1 MLVYSWVVHQYLQ
14 TVCTTRG
21 NTVPPERDK
30 SLRYPPGTL
39 MGLSALVICM
49 AFLVHNIN
57 ALYIEP
63 NFLGFKDPRIDY
75 ADLDKLKNALGS
87 LPWRLSGLGHLL
99 SGFACVVLGL
109 SARQLFRDSRLAAA
123 RLLPGAGLVA
133 GVGFLLTAIT
143 DQAGA
148 GAVKLLAAQNP
159 ELEDAA
165 YLSLSI
171 VRIIFNCLAQVGLG
185 WFAWQLGFC
194 GLKTGML
201 PRGFCWFGYLSGL
214 TGLLMAVTFIP
225 TYLLTVL
232 LWSGWL
238 AVLMLQRAVVSAAR
252 DA

>member
-1 MLVYSWVVHQYLQ
+1 ML
-14 TVCTTRG
+14 
-21 NTVPPERDK
+21 PERDK
-30 SLRYPPGTL
+30 SLRYSPGTL
-39 MGLSALVICM
+39 MGLSALVICA

-57 ALYIEP
+57 ALYVEP
-63 NFLGFKDPRIDY
+63 NILGFKDPRVDY
-75 ADLDKLKNALGS
+75 ANIAKLKNALGS

-123 RLLPGAGLVA
+123 RLLLGAGLVA

-148 GAVKLLAAQNP
+148 GAVRLLAAQNP
-159 ELEDAA
+159 ALEDAA

-185 WFAWQLGFC
+185 WFAWQLSFC

-201 PRGFCWFGYLSGL
+201 PKAFCWFGYLSGFS
-214 TGLLMAVTFIP
+214 GLVMAVTFIP
-225 TYLLTVL
+225 AYLLAVL

-238 AVLMLQRAVVSAAR
+238 AVLMLRRVVVSAVP

>member
-1 MLVYSWVVHQYLQ
+1 MG
-14 TVCTTRG
+14 TTG
-21 NTVPPERDK
+21 KIYAYQPA
-30 SLRYPPGTL
+30 TL
-39 MGLSALVICM
+39 MGLAALVICA

-63 NFLGFKDPRIDY
+63 NFLGFKNPRVDY
-75 ADLDKLKNALGS
+75 ADLAKLRNALGS
-87 LPWRLSGLGHLL
+87 LPWRLSGFGHLL

-109 SARQLFRDSRLAAA
+109 AARQLFRDSQLDAG
-123 RLLPGAGLVA
+123 RLLLGAGFVA

-148 GAVKLLAAQNP
+148 AAVKLLAAQNP
-159 ELEDAA
+159 ELNDAA

-185 WFAWQLGFC
+185 WFAWQLSYC
-194 GLKTGML
+194 GLRTGML
-201 PRGFCWFGYLSGL
+201 PKAFCWFGYLSGF

-225 TYLLTVL
+225 TYLLMVL

-238 AVLMLQRAVVSAAR
+238 AVIMLRRAVSAALVP
-252 DA
+252 

>member
-1 MLVYSWVVHQYLQ
+1 MADPGKASGYQPA
-14 TVCTTRG
+14 TR
-21 NTVPPERDK
+21 
-30 SLRYPPGTL
+30 
-39 MGLSALVICM
+39 MGLAALVICA
-49 AFLVHNIN
+49 AFLIHNIN

-75 ADLDKLKNALGS
+75 ADLDKLRNALGS
-87 LPWRLSGLGHLL
+87 LPWRLSALGHLL

-109 SARQLFRDSRLAAA
+109 SARQLFYDSKLAAV
-123 RLLPGAGLVA
+123 RLLPGAGVVA

-143 DQAGA
+143 DQAGS

-165 YLSLSI
+165 YLSLGI

-185 WFAWQLGFC
+185 WFAWQLSYC

-201 PRGFCWFGYLSGL
+201 PKGFCWFGYLSGF
-214 TGLLMAVTFIP
+214 TGLIMALTFIP

-238 AVLMLQRAVVSAAR
+238 SVIMVRRVVLPVPAP
-252 DA
+252 

>member
-1 MLVYSWVVHQYLQ
+1 ML
-14 TVCTTRG
+14 
-21 NTVPPERDK
+21 PERDK
-30 SLRYPPGTL
+30 PSPYRPDIL
-39 MGLSALVICM
+39 MGLAALVICA

-63 NFLGFKDPRIDY
+63 NFLGFKDPRVDY
-75 ADLDKLKNALGS
+75 ADLAKLKNALGS
-87 LPWRLSGLGHLL
+87 LPWRLSGFGHLL

-109 SARQLFRDSRLAAA
+109 AARQLFRDSRLAAG
-123 RLLPGAGLVA
+123 RLLLGAGFVA

-148 GAVKLLAAQNP
+148 AAVKLLSVQNP

-185 WFAWQLGFC
+185 WIAWQLSYC
-194 GLKTGML
+194 GLRTGIL
-201 PRGFCWFGYLSGL
+201 PRAFCWFGYLSGF

-225 TYLLTVL
+225 TYLLMVL

-238 AVLMLQRAVVSAAR
+238 AVLMLRRAVSAVQVP
-252 DA
+252 